1 MYVQLLLKNITVSLN
16 TISKL
21 QWVICSLNREK
32 LFLNQAIMKGWL
44 VLSSAEV
51 ISKLFL
57 YAFPQENLNNYI
69 LSD

>member
-1 MYVQLLLKNITVSLN
+1 MYVQLLLQNTTVSLN

>member
-1 MYVQLLLKNITVSLN
+1 MYVQLLLQNITVSLN

-32 LFLNQAIMKGWL
+32 LFLNQATMKGWL

>member
-1 MYVQLLLKNITVSLN
+1 MYVQLLLQNITVSLN

-57 YAFPQENLNNYI
+57 YTFPQENLNNYI

>member
-1 MYVQLLLKNITVSLN
+1 MYVQLLLQNITESLN

-51 ISKLFL
+51 ISKLLL

>member
-1 MYVQLLLKNITVSLN
+1 MYVQLLLQNITVSLN

-21 QWVICSLNREK
+21 QWVICSLHREK
-32 LFLNQAIMKGWL
+32 LFLNKAIMKGWL

>member
-1 MYVQLLLKNITVSLN
+1 MYVQLLLQNITESLN

>member
-1 MYVQLLLKNITVSLN
+1 MYVQLLLQNITVSLN

-21 QWVICSLNREK
+21 QWVICSLHWEK

-44 VLSSAEV
+44 VLSSTEV

>member
-1 MYVQLLLKNITVSLN
+1 MYVQLLLQNITVSLN

-21 QWVICSLNREK
+21 QWVICSLHREK

-44 VLSSAEV
+44 VFSSAEV

>member
-1 MYVQLLLKNITVSLN
+1 MYVQLLLQNISVSLN

>member
-1 MYVQLLLKNITVSLN
+1 MYVQLLLQNTTVSLN

-51 ISKLFL
+51 ISKLLL

>member
-1 MYVQLLLKNITVSLN
+1 MYVQLLLQNITVSLN

-44 VLSSAEV
+44 ILSSAEV

>member
-1 MYVQLLLKNITVSLN
+1 MYVQLLLQNITVSLN

-32 LFLNQAIMKGWL
+32 PFLNQAIMKGWL

>member
-1 MYVQLLLKNITVSLN
+1 MYVQLLLQNITVSLN

-57 YAFPQENLNNYI
+57 HAFPQENLNNYI

>member
-1 MYVQLLLKNITVSLN
+1 MYVQLLLQNITVSLN